1 MNTGL
6 FTGEVLT
13 PDTRVEHTILD
24 SLGGR
29 VTSRIATSSDFNE
42 QIARQ
47 VDSAAKQIDW
57 LVLMNLAYLVP
68 SRDRAAGLNVET
80 PNHRFSCRMTEMG
93 QLEISGRTQLDVH
106 GRGKM
111 KFGCL
116 DASLPRT
123 SLRGILGFRV

>member
-57 LVLMNLAYLVP
+57 LVRKRPAGSCWSLGVFFFFALSLFDA
-68 SRDRAAGLNVET
+68 AAGLGVASFLA
-80 PNHRFSCRMTEMG
+80 PICVLLATE
-93 QLEISGRTQLDVH
+93 LTYFV
-106 GRGKM
+106 
-111 KFGCL
+111 
-116 DASLPRT
+116 
-123 SLRGILGFRV
+123 RV